1 MVVRIETNRLC
12 LREMKQSDYSSL
24 RKILQDPAVM
34 YAYEGAFSDAETR
47 EWLDKQLRNYKE
59 YGFGLWAVLLK
70 ETDEMIGQCGLTM
83 QNYNGQKV
91 LEIGYLFQK
100 AFWHHG
106 YAAEAAAACKEYAFD
121 TLNAEKVYS
130 IIRDSN
136 SASQNVALRN
146 GMKIEGEFIKHY
158 RGVDMPHYLLGGSQ
172 KS

>member
-34 YAYEGAFSDAETR
+34 YAYEGAFSDAETQ

-70 ETDEMIGQCGLTM
+70 ETGEMIGQCGLTM

-158 RGVDMPHYLLGGSQ
+158 RGVDMPHYLFSV
-172 KS
+172 KRV

>member
-34 YAYEGAFSDAETR
+34 YAYEGAFSDAETQ

-70 ETDEMIGQCGLTM
+70 ETGEMIGQCGLTM

-106 YAAEAAAACKEYAFD
+106 YAAEAAAACKGYAFD

-158 RGVDMPHYLLGGSQ
+158 RGVDMPHYLFSV
-172 KS
+172 KRV